1 MASVR
6 NGNSIPVNQI
16 GYRRM
21 RCMDEVRTF
30 HRMFGWL
37 RRIQST
43 DISIRIFLI
52 KEFASIAIV
61 YDLSCRKFN
70 KCSMKYLKLNAA
82 NRSHDIGR
90 MAVISFPNRCSRRN
104 ADKGG
109 GGDDIGFKTNVT
121 CTECQTCWCLVCRLL
136 DGVTLNGER
145 ISWAVIAVA
154 VAAALALI
162 CAHCT
167 ESTIITVS
175 VDMHL
180 ICSFKWLNATTDRH
194 SSRCDWLFCGD
205 KQTQ

>member
-1 MASVR
+1 MIYIYKSVCARKQLYETNKCISLLHNILMASVR

-16 GYRRM
+16 GDRRM

-43 DISIRIFLI
+43 DISIRIFLV

-90 MAVISFPNRCSRRN
+90 MAANSFPNRCSRRN

-109 GGDDIGFKTNVT
+109 GGDDIGFKTKMSHARNAKPVGVS
-121 CTECQTCWCLVCRLL
+121 CVVCW
-136 DGVTLNGER
+136 T
-145 ISWAVIAVA
+145 A
-154 VAAALALI
+154 
-162 CAHCT
+162 
-167 ESTIITVS
+167 
-175 VDMHL
+175 
-180 ICSFKWLNATTDRH
+180 
-194 SSRCDWLFCGD
+194 
-205 KQTQ
+205 